1 MKNVRLKPNKE
12 KFAKACFLSSAIF
25 SVFAVFAI
33 LFYILYASLPAFRE
47 IGIFNFL
54 FGSLWAPTKEFIAV
68 TERFG
73 ILPMIVNSIAVT
85 AGAIFTGGSVG
96 IFTAVFL
103 VFYCPKKLK
112 GIFNQFI
119 NLLAGIPSI
128 VYGFFG
134 LTALVPILN
143 EISPDGNGKGVLA
156 CSLILG
162 IMILPTVANL
172 AKNALNAVPDSYG
185 EGALALGSTKNQ
197 AVFKIVLPAAKSG
210 VVSGLVLGIGRAIG
224 ETMAVMMIAGN
235 AAMFPTG
242 LFGNI
247 RTLTTNI
254 VIEMA
259 YSTGLHR
266 EALIA
271 TGFVLLVF
279 VLLLNVLLNLLKRN
293 KKYKE
298 KKLPFGRKKIAA
310 LNGTVC
316 ASGAEN
322 KTNKY
327 GLPDTD
333 LNPSECVVSENT
345 FGLKAYADAATEAIP
360 VVAEERSGAR
370 KFPRFGFRVG
380 FKASTACASEE
391 NAFFDAAS
399 LKFVRKGGATSALKY
414 CSVSISAAVAA
425 ALAAI
430 VIFIL
435 WKGLPAITW
444 DLLFGASGNGHY
456 TLLPAFVS
464 TGMIIFLT
472 LTVALPL
479 GVSAAIYLVEFSKKG
494 SKIVKAIRLFTDTLA
509 GIPSIV
515 FGLFG
520 MIFFVDVLGFGYS
533 ILSGSLTMVLIVLPT
548 VIRSTEE
555 SLLAVPDALREGS
568 LALGAS
574 KVRTIF
580 KIVLPS
586 ALPGIVTAMILSVGR
601 IVGESA
607 ALIYT
612 AGAVG
617 YVPSGFGDA
626 GSTFA
631 VMMWMFSSEG
641 LYMDSAYATAAVLL
655 ILVAILN
662 LAVYLAEKFLK
673 RGKQ

>member
-1 MKNVRLKPNKE
+1 MKSLRIKSNKE

-47 IGIFNFL
+47 IGVFNFL

-73 ILPMIVNSIAVT
+73 ILPMIVNSLAVT
-85 AGAIFTGGSVG
+85 AGAIFVGGSVG

-134 LTALVPILN
+134 LTALVPMLN

-235 AAMFPTG
+235 AAMLPTG

-271 TGFVLLVF
+271 TGFVLLIF

-298 KKLPFGRKKIAA
+298 KTLPFGRKKIAA
-310 LNGTVC
+310 LNGTGSVC
-316 ASGAEN
+316 RPVERSERFD
-322 KTNKY
+322 T
-327 GLPDTD
+327 PDSD
-333 LNPSECVVSENT
+333 SNLSECGGFENDFGNNPYAAEIAAAISRVSDADNAARNFSRSDFQENGRIYNSNT
-345 FGLKAYADAATEAIP
+345 YAFSDNT
-360 VVAEERSGAR
+360 
-370 KFPRFGFRVG
+370 
-380 FKASTACASEE
+380 
-391 NAFFDAAS
+391 S
-399 LKFVRKGGATSALKY
+399 LKFVRKGGATSALKF

-425 ALAAI
+425 SLAAI
-430 VIFIL
+430 VFFIL
-435 WKGLPAITW
+435 WKGFPAITW

-464 TGMIIFLT
+464 TGMIILLT
-472 LTVALPL
+472 LVIALPL
-479 GVSAAIYLVEFSKKG
+479 GVAAAIYLVEFSKKG
-494 SKIVKAIRLFTDTLA
+494 SKTVKVIRLFTDTLA

-533 ILSGSLTMVLIVLPT
+533 LLSGSLTMVLIVLPT

-655 ILVAILN
+655 LLVAILN
-662 LAVYLAEKFLK
+662 LAVYFAEKFLK